1 MNHGHVI
8 TLMQDSL
15 RTILMIAF
23 PLLGIGLVLG
33 LLISIFQ
40 AATQISEQ
48 TVVFVT
54 KIVSVFTALLIF
66 GSWILSSLTEYFQR
80 MIGYIMDVLR

>member
-1 MNHGHVI
+1 VNHGHVI
-8 TLMQDSL
+8 TLIQDSL
-15 RTILMIAF
+15 RTILMIAL

-54 KIVSVFTALLIF
+54 KIISVFMALLIF
-66 GSWILSSLTEYFQR
+66 GSWILIQLTEYFHR
-80 MIGYIMDVLR
+80 MVGYIMYILR